1 MAGSEGFVSETESV
15 DSIPVYTSLPSLEK
29 RASRVLDILKETFD
43 LSEVKKSV
51 FFRLQFLKD
60 VFTKV
65 DFINF

>member
-43 LSEVKKSV
+43 LSEVKQSV